1 MPEVV
6 PGAVDTTEYEPGVG
20 TEVSVGSEP
29 VNEAVVVAVD
39 MVESGAG
46 AGVLA
51 GL

>member
-1 MPEVV
+1 MSE
-6 PGAVDTTEYEPGVG
+6 AVDTTESEPEVG
-20 TEVSVGSEP
+20 TEVSVGS
-29 VNEAVVVAVD
+29 EAVVVAVD

>member
-1 MPEVV
+1 MS
-6 PGAVDTTEYEPGVG
+6 GAVDTTESESGVG
-20 TEVSVGSEP
+20 TEVSVGSEA
-29 VNEAVVVAVD
+29 VNKTVAVAVD